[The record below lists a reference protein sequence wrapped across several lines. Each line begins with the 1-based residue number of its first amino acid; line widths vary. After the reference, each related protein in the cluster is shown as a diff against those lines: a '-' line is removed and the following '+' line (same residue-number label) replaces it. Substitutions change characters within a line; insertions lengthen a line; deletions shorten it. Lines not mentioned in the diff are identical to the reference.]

1 MQRGLSL
8 SATGNAASVACP
20 AAFALGISNH
30 ALYVF
35 VNQVAAQS
43 VKTDCGTTMIDNTES
58 TAETS
63 TARRS
68 IIALR
73 IGFIA
78 SLSAIAIICAFFF
91 AEQSARN
98 QSIQQVSALSR
109 QLATLDHIMRDLAFH
124 SGRLAETH
132 NEFSN
137 YVDPRLANATL
148 AQKREII
155 ASLAIDPDIIS
166 SIASLDSRLIK
177 ARRELFKLRF
187 DWDKAPAELTSEIQ
201 SKSRYMTTT
210 DPFQNH
216 EKMLASERIDAA
228 RTKKDIYW
236 IGRETHSLYE
246 GVVEPSNLG
255 VQERLRDYLAGQSLA
270 QGALLQRYLLA
281 TIGILVVL
289 GFGVFVPIDMMIR
302 RMVSRLQDKTRET
315 NDALV
320 KAKAADR
327 AKSEFLATMSHEI
340 RTPMNGVLGMAE
352 LLTRTELDTRQRTF
366 TDIILKSGNAL
377 LEIINDI
384 LDFSKIDAGQMVLCP
399 KPFNLVDTTE
409 DVATLMSSR
418 VVEKDIELVVRIA
431 PGLPDRLIGDPGRIR
446 QVLTNLVGNAVKFTE
461 QGHVMV
467 EITWQDAVPQW
478 EADEGVAP
486 ARRLAISFAVRD
498 TGIGIPEDKIEAVF
512 DKFSQVDG
520 SSTRKH
526 EGTGLGLAIATR
538 LVDLMGGRIKAES
551 TLGEGSTFSFEIE
564 MDVDESANQSAESPA
579 AALPGRRVLVIDD
592 NAINR
597 MILTEQMRDWGFD
610 CVAVESGEIGL
621 DLLRHARSSLGIGID
636 LLVLDFQMPGMTGAE
651 VARAIRSD
659 PLIADTPILV
669 LSSID
674 QADQLEALDNLDIYA
689 QLTKPVR
696 TAQLRQTVQSALQKA
711 LRRPAYTQPVM
722 RTPLTP
728 ESAAPPPPVAVSD
741 STPAPSASEE
751 RPEDHARVQPAVQTH
766 ELADTQA
773 PIATQAPISAQEQV
787 STGSEREP
795 LVMVAEDNQVNQIV
809 FQQSLDSLGIN
820 HDLAINGRDA
830 VEMWARLRPDLV
842 LMDVSMPELNGMEA
856 TAEIRAIEAR
866 EGIPPTP
873 IIAVT
878 AHSLKGDEDRC
889 LAAGMDDYLSK
900 PISPEK
906 LAAMIERWLPGVQ
919 MDTDAA

>member
-1 MQRGLSL
+1 
-8 SATGNAASVACP
+8 
-20 AAFALGISNH
+20 
-30 ALYVF
+30 
-35 VNQVAAQS
+35 
-43 VKTDCGTTMIDNTES
+43 MIDNTES
-58 TAETS
+58 TAETG

-187 DWDKAPAELTSEIQ
+187 DWKKAPTRLTSEIQ

-216 EKMLASERIDAA
+216 EKMLAPERIDAA

-270 QGALLQRYLLA
+270 QGALLQRYLIA

-289 GFGVFVPIDMMIR
+289 GFGVFVPIDMIIR
-302 RMVSRLQDKTRET
+302 RMISRLQDKTRET

-431 PGLPDRLIGDPGRIR
+431 PGLPDGLIGDPGRIR

-467 EITWQDAVPQW
+467 EITWR
-478 EADEGVAP
+478 EAESLQQEAGDGSDP
-486 ARRLAISFAVRD
+486 AQRLAILFAVRD
-498 TGIGIPEDKIEAVF
+498 TGIGIPDDKLEAVF

-538 LVDLMGGRIKAES
+538 LVELMGGRITVES
-551 TLGEGSTFSFEIE
+551 TVGEGSTFSFEIE
-564 MDVDESANQSAESPA
+564 MDVDESANQGAESPV

-711 LRRPAYTQPVM
+711 LRRPPQ
-722 RTPLTP
+722 TPLVTQAP
-728 ESAAPPPPVAVSD
+728 LIQESSVLTGAVTPPPAAIAVSD
-741 STPAPSASEE
+741 PAPEPSPPTEHL
-751 RPEDHARVQPAVQTH
+751 EDHARMQPAIQTD
-766 ELADTQA
+766 AMVDAQAAIAAQA
-773 PIATQAPISAQEQV
+773 PVSAQVPV
-787 STGSEREP
+787 STRSEREP

-809 FQQSLDSLGIN
+809 FQQSLDNLGIN

-856 TAEIRAIEAR
+856 TAEIRAIEAS
-866 EGIPPTP
+866 EGMSPTP